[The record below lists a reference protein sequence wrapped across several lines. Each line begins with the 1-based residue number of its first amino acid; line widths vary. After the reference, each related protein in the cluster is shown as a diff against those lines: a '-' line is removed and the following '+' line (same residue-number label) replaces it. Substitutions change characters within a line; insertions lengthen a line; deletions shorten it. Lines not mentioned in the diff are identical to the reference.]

1 MRRAR
6 VEMEGDKISV
16 IRALVVPE
24 KSTRQVR
31 AQISSLVAGHTGS
44 RIPESS
50 IHILRTKDFDPS
62 VPRRRRLSSISTE
75 RSAERFKARVALEL
89 AGDVLVGES
98 DGPVARQF
106 EHRSVAQAT
115 LEGLNEL
122 LEESV
127 NLESVE
133 MYQAGGDP
141 MAVVTLSSAGGPLVG
156 SALVRLDD
164 HDAIAR
170 ATLDALNRIL
180 TASAQRAG

>member
-6 VEMEGDKISV
+6 VEMDGNRVSS

-24 KSTRQVR
+24 KGTHQVR
-31 AQISSLVAGHTGS
+31 AEIASLVSSHTGVP
-44 RIPESS
+44 IPQSS
-50 IHILRTKDFDPS
+50 IQVLRTKDFDPS
-62 VPRRRRLSSISTE
+62 IPRRRRLSSISTE
-75 RSAERFKARVALEL
+75 RSSERFKARVALEL

-115 LEGLNEL
+115 LEGLAEL
-122 LEESV
+122 LEDSV

-133 MYQAGGDP
+133 MYQTGGDS

-180 TASAQRAG
+180 TATAQRAG